1 MSISM
6 DRSNIFKMNQKY
18 KVLSFS
24 DIKKTTDF
32 DTDEM
37 IFLLHIKMSTIQ
49 KKYSVQMNL
58 QKTKLTLFWKNC
70 NYVIL

>member
-24 DIKKTTDF
+24 DTKKTTDF

-49 KKYSVQMNL
+49 TNIPFK
-58 QKTKLTLFWKNC
+58 
-70 NYVIL
+70 